1 MRTFLSLAIALVFAG
16 MLASCG
22 GSGGEKQKTIGAS
35 FLTQTHVFYQDMIKA
50 IEEEA
55 AKQGFN
61 LRIQFAEFDS
71 RRQND
76 QIETLLAQNVDALLV
91 APADSS
97 AVGSIIAQANAQG
110 VPVFTVDIAAQD
122 AEVVSHIA
130 SDNYA
135 GGVMLAEYL
144 AKQLDGKGTIAI
156 IDHPTVESVQQRT
169 KGFLETLQKYP
180 EMQVVAR
187 PPGEGQRDKALRVAQ
202 DVVQAHPD
210 LDAIFAINDDSALG
224 ALAAVE
230 AAGKQNDIIIVG
242 FDGTPE
248 ARTAI
253 QEGKALKAD
262 AVQYPD
268 QIGKK
273 AIDIIATYLQGGKVP
288 EMVPVEVGLID
299 VESLNQEPA
308 Q

>member
-1 MRTFLSLAIALVFAG
+1 MLLIPILALVSMTLFT
-16 MLASCG
+16 SCG
-22 GSGGEKQKTIGAS
+22 GEAANTQKTIGAS
-35 FLTQTHVFYQDMIKA
+35 FLTQTHVFYQDMIEA
-50 IEEEA
+50 IEAEA
-55 AKQGFN
+55 KAKGFN

-71 RRQND
+71 RKQND
-76 QIETLLAQNVDALLV
+76 QIETLLAQNVDALLI

-97 AVGSIIAQANAQG
+97 AVASIIAQANAQG

-122 AEVVSHIA
+122 ADVVSHIA

-144 AKQLDGKGTIAI
+144 ADRLGGKGTLAI

-169 KGFLETLQKYP
+169 KGFMDTLQKYP
-180 EMQVVAR
+180 DMQVVAR

-202 DVVQAHPD
+202 DVVQAHPE

-248 ARTAI
+248 AQAAI
-253 QEGKALKAD
+253 KEGKALKAD
-262 AVQYPD
+262 AVQYPE
-268 QIGKK
+268 QIGKR
-273 AIDIIATYLQGGKVP
+273 AIEIIATSLAGGKVP
-288 EMVPVEVGLID
+288 ELVPVEVGLID
-299 VESLNQEPA
+299 EASLKEESAP
-308 Q
+308 